1 MPLNTLQ
8 DLYENELK
16 DAYSAERQVIAALP
30 KMVRGATTAKLKQAF
45 RKHEKQSRQHA
56 KRIERICKRSG
67 LSPRGKKCKGMEG
80 LLKEGAEVLK
90 EKGNTTVKDA
100 ALISSAQR
108 VEHYEMAAYGSL
120 RNYAKLLGDMEAAK
134 LLQQTLDEEADT
146 DRALTELA
154 EMKINLDAAIVVEE

>member
-1 MPLNTLQ
+1 MPLNTLH

-67 LSPRGKKCKGMEG
+67 ISPRGKKCKGMEG

-100 ALISSAQR
+100 ALISAAQR